1 MHSQYDPEN
10 DIYTLVGQS
19 EKLIETMKNRVFW
32 IIRNDMNIFNF
43 GIFLLNFV
51 LYFIVTIV
59 QERLLNKKLIR
70 PIVELT
76 KNIKNPKERLCK

>member
-1 MHSQYDPEN
+1 LHSQYDPEN